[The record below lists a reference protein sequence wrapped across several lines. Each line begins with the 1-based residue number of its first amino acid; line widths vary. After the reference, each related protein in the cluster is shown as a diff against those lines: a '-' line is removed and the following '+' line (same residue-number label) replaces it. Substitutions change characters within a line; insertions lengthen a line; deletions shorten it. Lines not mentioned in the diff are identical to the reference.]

1 MADLDLDEVAV
12 AGQVDEVLGQHGTH
26 TEVAGDV
33 DELVEEVAGVA
44 GGDVQPALA
53 VVLGEDVHHGGLV
66 ELNAFDLAV
75 ATEDLAVLLVSRGR
89 DLDLVANA
97 AQERG
102 ITQAA
107 R

>member
-26 TEVAGDV
+26 AEVAGDV
-33 DELVEEVAGVA
+33 DELVEDVAGVA

-66 ELNAFDLAV
+66 ELDAFDLAV
-75 ATEDLAVLLVSRGR
+75 AAEDLAVLLVGRGR
-89 DLDLVANA
+89 GLDLLANA
-97 AQERG
+97 GPETG
-102 ITQAA
+102 M
-107 R
+107 